1 MLAKINFATNKGPLP
16 FLFFGLVFI
25 FYTYPMGLSDY
36 WWHMSSGR
44 WIWENLSIPAID
56 YFTYTYPQDDELRRV
71 VILKAYYLGQLS
83 FYFIYSLAG
92 IWGLLI
98 YKAVLL
104 TVPLWLL
111 WRYLCY
117 KKVDPSVGLVL
128 IAILPF
134 LFYRFDELRAVVFSF
149 IGVISVLFLIE
160 KFIDKLRSGEA
171 AGIYYFLLPATMLLW
186 ANLHRGF
193 LIGWVLLVG
202 YLFFETICL
211 IRRRNA
217 LEIPAYK
224 KLLVVLFGS
233 VFITLLNPNGLGPLV
248 ANFSELNGPF
258 VKVVDEFFPLWKY
271 AGLYGAEFLFYGCL
285 AVSVLAGYFMLRSW
299 RTINPVYPVLMS
311 GFIYQGFMTFRFS
324 YFLAMM
330 ALALAAPAYSKASF
344 QLRSKFPQLV
354 SVMLLVVLMVLGYFG
369 YHRTALIYGPW
380 EKAYMPFGAVQ
391 YVQDK
396 RPPGNIFNVFEYG
409 GYLGWELYP
418 DYKIFIDQRNL
429 DYSVYEE
436 YGQARNGNYQEI
448 FNKYKI
454 RTVVSYIAQPVLNKV
469 PPIVEKLLYDKTW
482 QVAYIDNVSIVF
494 IQANAAAG
502 FEVLNKKRVI
512 DYINKLLTQ

>member
-1 MLAKINFATNKGPLP
+1 MRVKIDSVINKGLVAW
-16 FLFFGLVFI
+16 LFFGRVFI

-83 FYFIYSLAG
+83 FYFSYSLAG

-149 IGVISVLFLIE
+149 IGVIAVLFLIE

-171 AGIYYFLLPATMLLW
+171 TGIYYFLLPVTMLLW

-193 LIGWVLLVG
+193 LIGWVLLAG
-202 YLFFETICL
+202 YLFFETIRF

-217 LEIPAYK
+217 LDVSAYK
-224 KLLVVLFGS
+224 KLLVLFSGS
-233 VFITLLNPNGLGPLV
+233 VFITLLNPNGLGPLI
-248 ANFSELNGPF
+248 ANFSELQGPF
-258 VKVVDEFFPLWKY
+258 VNVIDEFFSVWKY
-271 AGLYGAEFLFYGCL
+271 TRLYGADFLFYGCL
-285 AVSVLAGYFMLRSW
+285 AVSTLAGYFMVRS
-299 RTINPVYPVLMS
+299 
-311 GFIYQGFMTFRFS
+311 
-324 YFLAMM
+324 
-330 ALALAAPAYSKASF
+330 
-344 QLRSKFPQLV
+344 
-354 SVMLLVVLMVLGYFG
+354 
-369 YHRTALIYGPW
+369 
-380 EKAYMPFGAVQ
+380 
-391 YVQDK
+391 
-396 RPPGNIFNVFEYG
+396 
-409 GYLGWELYP
+409 
-418 DYKIFIDQRNL
+418 
-429 DYSVYEE
+429 
-436 YGQARNGNYQEI
+436 
-448 FNKYKI
+448 
-454 RTVVSYIAQPVLNKV
+454 
-469 PPIVEKLLYDKTW
+469 
-482 QVAYIDNVSIVF
+482 
-494 IQANAAAG
+494 
-502 FEVLNKKRVI
+502 
-512 DYINKLLTQ
+512 